1 MILDQHGNPFQE
13 ADIAEPQTAR
23 IVTLQH
29 QMIESHLDGL
39 DPAGVARALRQAD
52 QGDLTRQTQLF
63 DDILDKDAHLRSE
76 YEKRQSALLT
86 LDWRIVP
93 PKDASRA
100 EKKNAAWV
108 EEILRDVVDDLED
121 VILHMQE
128 APGYGFAPVE
138 LEWRYLGGERIPTF
152 HPRPQTWFQLSMD
165 RRDLRLIDGTGDGQA
180 PLPMG
185 WIMHTARKVKTG
197 YLGRA
202 GIFRPAVLLFLYGA
216 YGIGDLAEFLD
227 VYGLPIILGKYGAGA
242 DPKEKSSLMRAVAAL
257 GRDARAIM
265 PEDMK
270 VEVMK
275 ITGSGDST
283 PHMKL
288 VDWADRAKSKLVL
301 GQTLSAEAKS
311 HGIGN
316 GDATLH
322 REVRSDIR
330 ASDARQVAATLTRD
344 LVYPLL
350 AFNRPDFGQQG
361 LRRCPR
367 WEFDLG
373 EAEDIKTYS
382 EALPK
387 LVEVGAQIPV
397 NWVNEKLRIPA
408 PKDGEAVLSM
418 APAPGPAPLAA
429 LRASHA
435 GAAALSAAAAAAAGA
450 DTPPDPVADH
460 TELLANEAAPAWGEV
475 LASVGELVAQAT
487 SWADLETRLMAA
499 FDGLPDDG
507 LVKALDLGF
516 AAADLAGRFDV
527 QQGR

>member
-1 MILDQHGNPFQE
+1 MRILDQHGNPFQE

-29 QMIESHLDGL
+29 QLIESHLDGL

-52 QGDLTRQTQLF
+52 QGDITRQTQLF

-76 YEKRQSALLT
+76 YEKRQSAPLT
-86 LDWRIVP
+86 LDWRLVP
-93 PKDASRA
+93 PRDASRA
-100 EKKNAAWV
+100 EKKYTAWA

-128 APGYGFAPVE
+128 APGYGFAPIE
-138 LEWRYLGGERIPTF
+138 LEWRYIGRERIPTF
-152 HPRPQTWFQLSMD
+152 HPRPQTWFQMSMD
-165 RRDLRLIDGTGDGQA
+165 RRELRLIDGTGTGQA
-180 PLPMG
+180 PVPMG

-202 GIFRPAVLLFLYGA
+202 GLFRPALMLFLYSA
-216 YGIGDLAEFLD
+216 YAVGDLAEFLE

-242 DPKEKSSLMRAVAAL
+242 EASEKNSLMRAVAAL

-275 ITGSGDST
+275 VTGSGDAA
-283 PHMKL
+283 PHMSL
-288 VDWADRAKSKLVL
+288 VDWADRAKSKLIL

-311 HGIGN
+311 AGIGN

-330 ASDARQVAATLTRD
+330 ASDARQIAATLTRD

-350 AFNRPDFGQQG
+350 AFNQADFGQQG

-367 WEFDLG
+367 FEFDLG
-373 EAEDIKTYS
+373 EAEDIRTYS
-382 EALPK
+382 EAVPK
-387 LVEVGAQIPV
+387 LVAVGARIPQV
-397 NWVNEKLRIPA
+397 WLHEKLRIPA
-408 PKDGEAVLSM
+408 PVDDEPVLSV
-418 APAPGPAPLAA
+418 APPPAAT
-429 LRASHA
+429 
-435 GAAALSAAAAAAAGA
+435 GAAALRGQAALKAA
-450 DTPPDPVADH
+450 DPVATNTPPLDPVDDY
-460 TELLANEAAPAWGEV
+460 TERMLDDAAPAWGEV
-475 LASVGELVAQAT
+475 LDKLREIVQSAT
-487 SWADLETRLMAA
+487 SWQDLEAKLEGAFAA
-499 FDGLPDDG
+499 LPSDK
-507 LVKALDLGF
+507 LVKVLEMGF

-527 QQGR
+527 TQGR